1 MALTSRWVKLREM
14 FDSVQLPTDMDSF
27 RMDPT
32 VTIAGTEQTVN
43 IVLPPDVQRA
53 IRYQYG
59 DRVFL
64 DPYWEDENETTYEAF
79 KRLRSLW
86 VVWTNR
92 RENAYGRMYQALA
105 EEVRTDPTENY
116 DRKEDGGWKDTHD
129 IGEKVRDTSMKREIG
144 QRERDTE
151 YKPGTVNTVENYTAG
166 DDVSTP
172 VIESKSVSTP
182 TGVKDEG
189 KTTDKKATDEDTGKI
204 TDKKATD
211 TDTRLFQNYRVHGN
225 IGVST
230 AADMAEKILK
240 LHGPI
245 DLTEQ
250 AIKEFVDLYSV
261 YR

>member
-1 MALTSRWVKLREM
+1 MALTTKWLKLRDLMDEM
-14 FDSVQLPTDMDSF
+14 TPATMALMVMNA
-27 RMDPT
+27 T
-32 VTIAGTEQTVN
+32 VTIAGTSQTVN
-43 IVLPPDVQRA
+43 IITVPDVQRDFMLMH
-53 IRYQYG
+53 G

-64 DPYWEDENETTYEAF
+64 DPYWQDENETMAIAAV
-79 KRLRSLW
+79 RLQGIFT
-86 VVWTNR
+86 VWANR
-92 RENAYGRMYQALA
+92 RNASYGRIYQALA
-105 EEVRTDPTENY
+105 EEALTDPTENY

-129 IGEKVRDTSMKREIG
+129 LGEKVRDTSLKHEIG
-144 QRERDTE
+144 ERVRDTE
-151 YKPGTVNTVENYTAG
+151 YKPNTINTVENYTAG

-182 TGVKDEG
+182 SGLKDEG

-230 AADMAEKILK
+230 AADMAEKILD
-240 LHGPI
+240 LHMRA
-245 DLTEQ
+245 DLTQQ
-250 AIKEFVDLYSV
+250 ALNEFVDLYTI

>member
-1 MALTSRWVKLREM
+1 MALTSRWVTLREM
-14 FDSVQLPTDMDSF
+14 IDSVQLPTDLASF
-27 RMDPT
+27 KMDPT
-32 VTIAGTEQTVN
+32 VTIAGTSQTIN
-43 IVLPPDVQRA
+43 IVQPADVQRTFW
-53 IRYQYG
+53 YQYG

-64 DPYWEDENETTYEAF
+64 DPYWKDENETVYEAF

-92 RENAYGRMYQALA
+92 REDAYGRMYQALA
-105 EEVRTDPTENY
+105 EEALTDPTENY

-129 IGEKVRDTSMKREIG
+129 FDKKVRDT
-144 QRERDTE
+144 E
-151 YKPGTVNTVENYTAG
+151 YTPAVVNTTENYTAG

-172 VIESKSVSTP
+172 ALASKSVSTP
-182 TGVKDEG
+182 GGQKDMG
-189 KTTDKKATDEDTGKI
+189 KTTDQ
-204 TDKKATD
+204 KATD
-211 TDTRLFQNYRVHGN
+211 TDTRLFQDYRVHGN

-230 AADMAEKILK
+230 AADMAEKIIK

-250 AIKEFVDLYSV
+250 AIKEFVDLYSI

>member
-1 MALTSRWVKLREM
+1 
-14 FDSVQLPTDMDSF
+14 MDSF

-32 VTIAGTEQTVN
+32 VTIAGTSQTVN

-64 DPYWEDENETTYEAF
+64 DPYWEDENETVYEAF

-92 RENAYGRMYQALA
+92 REDAYGRMYQALA
-105 EEVRTDPTENY
+105 EEALTDPTENY

-129 IGEKVRDTSMKREIG
+129 LGKK
-144 QRERDTE
+144 ERSTE
-151 YKPGTVNTVENYTAG
+151 YKPGTINTVENYTAG

-172 VIESKSVSTP
+172 ALESKSVSTP
-182 TGVKDEG
+182 SGVKDEG
-189 KTTDKKATDEDTGKI
+189 KTTDE
-204 TDKKATD
+204 KATD

-230 AADMAEKILK
+230 AADMAEKILN
-240 LHGPI
+240 LRMPV

-250 AIKEFVDLYSV
+250 AIKEFVDLYSI

>member
-1 MALTSRWVKLREM
+1 
-14 FDSVQLPTDMDSF
+14 
-27 RMDPT
+27 MDPT
-32 VTIAGTEQTVN
+32 VTIAGTSQTIN
-43 IVLPPDVQRA
+43 IVQPADVQRTFW
-53 IRYQYG
+53 YQYG

-64 DPYWEDENETTYEAF
+64 DPYWEDENETVYEAF

-92 RENAYGRMYQALA
+92 REDAYGRMYQALA
-105 EEVRTDPTENY
+105 EEALTDPTENY

-129 IGEKVRDTSMKREIG
+129 IDKKVRDT
-144 QRERDTE
+144 E
-151 YKPGTVNTVENYTAG
+151 YTPAVVNTVENYTAG

-172 VIESKSVSTP
+172 VLASKTVSTP
-182 TGVKDEG
+182 GGQKDMG
-189 KTTDKKATDEDTGKI
+189 KTTDQ
-204 TDKKATD
+204 KATD
-211 TDTRLFQNYRVHGN
+211 TDTRLFQDYRVHGN

-230 AADMAEKILK
+230 AADMADKILK

-250 AIKEFVDLYSV
+250 AIKEFVDLYSI

>member
-1 MALTSRWVKLREM
+1 MN
-14 FDSVQLPTDMDSF
+14 
-27 RMDPT
+27 PT

-53 IRYQYG
+53 FWYRYG

-79 KRLRSLW
+79 KRLRALW

-105 EEVRTDPTENY
+105 EEALTDPTENY

-129 IGEKVRDTSMKREIG
+129 IDK
-144 QRERDTE
+144 RERDTE

-172 VIESKSVSTP
+172 VLESKSVSTP

-189 KTTDKKATDEDTGKI
+189 KTTDQKAQDV
-204 TDKKATD
+204 
-211 TDTRLFQNYRVHGN
+211 DTRLFQDYRVHGN

-250 AIKEFVDLYSV
+250 AIKEFVDLYSI

>member
-1 MALTSRWVKLREM
+1 
-14 FDSVQLPTDMDSF
+14 
-27 RMDPT
+27 MDPT
-32 VTIAGTEQTVN
+32 VIIAGTSQTVN
-43 IVLPPDVQRA
+43 IITPPDVQRA
-53 IRYQYG
+53 FWYQYG

-64 DPYWEDENETTYEAF
+64 DPYWEDENETVYEAF
-79 KRLRSLW
+79 KRLRALW

-105 EEVRTDPTENY
+105 EEALTNPTENY
-116 DRKEDGGWKDTHD
+116 DRKEGGGWKDTHD
-129 IGEKVRDTSMKREIG
+129 IDKR
-144 QRERDTE
+144 QRDTE

-172 VIESKSVSTP
+172 VLESKSVSTP

-189 KTTDKKATDEDTGKI
+189 KTTDQKAQDV
-204 TDKKATD
+204 
-211 TDTRLFQNYRVHGN
+211 DTRLFQDYRVHGN

-250 AIKEFVDLYSV
+250 AIKEFVDLYSI